1 MPPHHDTRLQRLQRE
16 KEMLVRAVKHSSA
29 LRAALVVEL
38 KHSEADADMHKHN
51 NMRHALVRCE
61 MSDLVQL
68 LKKSLEDP
76 SLGTF
81 SSDGRPNCVTRVR
94 GTFLSDGRP
103 NCVTRVRG
111 TFFSDGRPNRVT
123 D

>member
-1 MPPHHDTRLQRLQRE
+1 M
-16 KEMLVRAVKHSSA
+16 RAVKHSSA

-38 KHSEADADMHKHN
+38 KHSEADADMHKHK

-76 SLGTF
+76 SLRT
-81 SSDGRPNCVTRVR
+81 STKTCRALRDAYKHCNALEARLPRS
-94 GTFLSDGRP
+94 L
-103 NCVTRVRG
+103 
-111 TFFSDGRPNRVT
+111 
-123 D
+123 

>member
-38 KHSEADADMHKHN
+38 KHSEADADMHKHK

-68 LKKSLEDP
+68 LKKSLE
-76 SLGTF
+76 
-81 SSDGRPNCVTRVR
+81 GRALRDAYKHCNALEARLPRR
-94 GTFLSDGRP
+94 LR
-103 NCVTRVRG
+103 
-111 TFFSDGRPNRVT
+111 
-123 D
+123 